1 MTTRTWK
8 RFLVGATAAAAL
20 SVPSIALAGDP
31 LCVYV
36 LGEVNSVTVATPAI
50 VIPVPGSSAEVQPVR
65 VHVNEEDHSIIGYS
79 VRTPGVDEG
88 TDPTAVFV
96 PGTEVTIAPI
106 EVTTPAL
113 SPLQA
118 TRCVHQ
124 SVSTPAI
131 PVYVPE
137 SVINV
142 PDAGIQVPV
151 IELNILGNPISTRG
165 KVIPLQGSTIVI
177 PSFAAAVPGVTA
189 ETPPGEI
196 TVYFSSG
203 AALHDVQHLS
213 PPQAP

>member
-1 MTTRTWK
+1 MTIRTWK

-31 LCVYV
+31 LCVFV

-96 PGTEVTIAPI
+96 PGTEVTVAPI
-106 EVTTPAL
+106 VVTTPTVEPIEEA
-113 SPLQA
+113 
-118 TRCVHQ
+118 RCVHQ
-124 SVSTPAI
+124 SVSTPAV

-137 SVINV
+137 SMINV

-177 PSFAAAVPGVTA
+177 PSFEAVVPGVTV

-196 TVYFSSG
+196 TIRFATG
-203 AALHDVQHLS
+203 QALHDVQHLS